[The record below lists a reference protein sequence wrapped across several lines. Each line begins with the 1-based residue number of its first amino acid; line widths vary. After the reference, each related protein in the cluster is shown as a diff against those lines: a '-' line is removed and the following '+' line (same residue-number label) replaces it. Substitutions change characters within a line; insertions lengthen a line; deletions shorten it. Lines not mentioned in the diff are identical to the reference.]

1 MCLLKC
7 TAHFRRLS
15 HGRVSRGGR
24 GAGAPGATCSPKSTC
39 FQSPGI
45 CPVLF
50 EALCNSSFKT
60 ILNLLSFFLGVICV
74 YHGDHWQRAKS
85 GDRISLINKVG
96 RASSSK
102 FCGRLRTSA
111 WLPKATLANLPVA
124 LSPTGPLARPTP
136 TLRLAQGL
144 MLCWGSHCSTATSHL
159 LARFQAGSQADRAD
173 LSPGPAGRR
182 PHPPPGARS
191 F

>member
-1 MCLLKC
+1 MQPAHPNLL
-7 TAHFRRLS
+7 
-15 HGRVSRGGR
+15 VSRVQVS
-24 GAGAPGATCSPKSTC
+24 ALSCMKLYVILSKPA
-39 FQSPGI
+39 
-45 CPVLF
+45 VLF
-50 EALCNSSFKT
+50 F
-60 ILNLLSFFLGVICV
+60 GVICV

-85 GDRISLINKVG
+85 GDRISLINKAG
-96 RASSSK
+96 RASSRK

-124 LSPTGPLARPTP
+124 LSPTGPLARPAPTP
-136 TLRLAQGL
+136 RLAQGL
-144 MLCWGSHCSTATSHL
+144 MLCWGSRCSPATSHL
-159 LARFQAGSQADRAD
+159 LARFQAGRQADRAD